1 MEENENDVS
10 LAQGLC
16 LTCPTSLTYNPFDP
30 NKCII
35 CQKPESQ
42 REPMSGGIVGRKKV
56 REAAERRNDNVHMRL
71 KHLPSDFEFKYH
83 NTYACYKK
91 YTDVRNLQNLAKDSL
106 IEEKSESE
114 PGTLTKTES
123 QKPSTRSSI
132 TPREAPS
139 NTVDSKYRDCAICG
153 CDRVSIKQKRSREK
167 NLICEPDRANKF
179 FSA

>member
-1 MEENENDVS
+1 MEENENEFI
-10 LAQGLC
+10 LTQGLC
-16 LTCPTSLTYNPFDP
+16 LTCPISSTSNPFDL

-91 YTDVRNLQNLAKDSL
+91 YTDVRNLQHLAKDSL
-106 IEEKSESE
+106 IKAESESE
-114 PGTLTKTES
+114 PGTLTKTKS
-123 QKPSTRSSI
+123 QKSSTRSSI

-153 CDRVSIKQKRSREK
+153 CDRVSIKQKRSCEK
-167 NLICEPDRANKF
+167 
-179 FSA
+179 SHM